1 MSCSRGGPIGSA
13 WSRSNQISTAGT
25 GGAAEAGI
33 AVFDGVSGGRGTRG
47 GVELRLEDGRG
58 APPGP
63 NPKSTLGVHYL
74 LLSLFVGVS
83 STTEGLQCQSRRTRT
98 Q

>member
-1 MSCSRGGPIGSA
+1 M
-13 WSRSNQISTAGT
+13 
-25 GGAAEAGI
+25 
-33 AVFDGVSGGRGTRG
+33 FDGVSGGRGTRG
-47 GVELRLEDGRG
+47 GVVTRLEDGRG

-63 NPKSTLGVHYL
+63 NPKYSLGVHYL